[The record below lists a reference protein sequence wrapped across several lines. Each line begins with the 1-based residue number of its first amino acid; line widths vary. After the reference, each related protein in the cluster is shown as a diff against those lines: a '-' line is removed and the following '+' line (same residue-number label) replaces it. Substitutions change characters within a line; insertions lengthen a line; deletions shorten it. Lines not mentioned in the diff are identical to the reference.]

1 MEWKGANVRKEVDW
15 DERMISLLWIDSRVI
30 QCNRVMSSSSGT
42 DLRGEGM
49 SEDFK
54 YSFQFQLRKRNHS
67 ICYSPKTRS
76 FSLSLLFDWP

>member
-1 MEWKGANVRKEVDW
+1 MRKEVDW

-49 SEDFK
+49 SVDFK

-67 ICYSPKTRS
+67 TCYSPKARL
-76 FSLSLLFDWP
+76 FSLSFPFDWY

>member
-1 MEWKGANVRKEVDW
+1 MRKEVDW

-49 SEDFK
+49 SEEFK
-54 YSFQFQLRKRNHS
+54 RFYHFQTRK
-67 ICYSPKTRS
+67 
-76 FSLSLLFDWP
+76 